1 MSDIVVDTKKKNKTK
16 NMTEE
21 KKVETGG
28 ARGPSDLSG
37 CDERVTAIFV
47 LLYSANIHKWDIFK
61 KLI

>member
-1 MSDIVVDTKKKNKTK
+1 
-16 NMTEE
+16 MTEE